1 MANVGIATMYLKW
14 PRCYGFQYC
23 QSLFDE
29 IYITICGPITQNK
42 LQCKHTKILEN
53 LSELKQLVFSEEWYF
68 SYQENRQST
77 SAKTLFLLQI
87 MRVSDVNRH

>member
-1 MANVGIATMYLKW
+1 MWELQQCIWNGRVVTGSNIARACSMRFIS
-14 PRCYGFQYC
+14 PFVDQ
-23 QSLFDE
+23 
-29 IYITICGPITQNK
+29 

-53 LSELKQLVFSEEWYF
+53 LSELKQLVFSEEWYL
-68 SYQENRQST
+68 SYQENRKST